1 MTSIVLSLAVVFDD
15 EPAYIG
21 CMSKPAPIAP
31 LDDPETAAKRA
42 AIREGIAAA
51 DAGRLIPHEEMRR
64 WLLSWGTDDE
74 LPPPQC
80 K

>member
-1 MTSIVLSLAVVFDD
+1 MDKASHTGIVD
-15 EPAYIG
+15 
-21 CMSKPAPIAP
+21 KPAPIQP
-31 LDDPETAAKRA
+31 TVLEIAAKRA

-51 DAGRLIPHEEMRR
+51 DDGRLIPHDEMRR